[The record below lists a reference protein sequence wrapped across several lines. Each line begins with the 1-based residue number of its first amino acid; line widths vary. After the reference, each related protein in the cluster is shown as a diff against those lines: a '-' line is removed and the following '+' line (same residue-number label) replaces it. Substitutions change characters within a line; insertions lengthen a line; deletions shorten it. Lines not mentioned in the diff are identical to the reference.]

1 MRSVLLEILARTDIE
16 AVIKKLEIREPF
28 TAEDIATF
36 AEMTIDF
43 YADDTEFRIADS
55 AIEIGW
61 QFLKHL
67 TDPTSGG
74 KNRQQLVIRLQN
86 TLKTLGTERASA
98 NKSADWGEK
107 DQIDYKIDNFL
118 QNTIEQ
124 YATKIVGGYNEEIV
138 KVFQRYREEQEDKKQ
153 RWQKDYE
160 DRLARA
166 SAEAKRGNVDRDAGT
181 QVHGQ
186 VKR

>member
-124 YATKIVGGYNEEIV
+124 YAAKIVGGYNKDVV
-138 KVFQRYREEQEDKKQ
+138 KAFQRYREEQEDKKQ
-153 RWQKDYE
+153 RWRKDYE